1 MGTPPISSAM
11 SRGRGL
17 KVLLRTLFP
26 PALCGYLPSLLL
38 YIPIDYYKFEKE
50 RHQSME

>member
-1 MGTPPISSAM
+1 MHNSVIVTESINTSP
-11 SRGRGL
+11 
-17 KVLLRTLFP
+17 
-26 PALCGYLPSLLL
+26 LL